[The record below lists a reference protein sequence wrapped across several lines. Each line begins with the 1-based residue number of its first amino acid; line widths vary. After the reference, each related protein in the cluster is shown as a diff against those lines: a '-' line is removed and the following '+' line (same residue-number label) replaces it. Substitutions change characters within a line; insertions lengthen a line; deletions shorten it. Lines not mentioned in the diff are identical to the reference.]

1 MHHTQIKSAVTK
13 FTADFKTLGE
23 SGVKVKMLEAGIA
36 ESVANIIIE
45 AIKKVEV
52 TSPASEAST
61 KETNFPAPV
70 VKMPVSKSPNDA
82 IKDKLAEFD
91 YNNLKGESF
100 AKYGE
105 LVQSLPI
112 NEKFDFQ
119 VMQVEAIVKER
130 YKGVK
135 DTPKD
140 IVGIKIV
147 NSTPKYTTKVNSK
160 TAIAQNGR
168 VERDPDGDFFEVI
181 GQQFNQRGN
190 GLFYLL
196 KK

>member
-1 MHHTQIKSAVTK
+1 MHHTQIKSAVTR
-13 FTADFKTLGE
+13 FSADFKTLGE
-23 SGVKVKMLEAGIA
+23 SGVKVKILEAGIA
-36 ESVANIIIE
+36 EADADTIIE
-45 AIKKVEV
+45 AIKKTETVE
-52 TSPASEAST
+52 PT
-61 KETNFPAPV
+61 KENTTIPAPV
-70 VKMPVSKSPNDA
+70 ATSPISKSPNDS
-82 IKDKLAEFD
+82 IKDKLAAFD

-147 NSTPKYTTKVNSK
+147 NSTPKYTTRVNSK

>member
-1 MHHTQIKSAVTK
+1 MHHTQINSAVTK

-36 ESVANIIIE
+36 EPDADIIIE

-52 TSPASEAST
+52 VSPTASNDNSGT
-61 KETNFPAPV
+61 GIAPV
-70 VKMPVSKSPNDA
+70 VQMPVSKTPNDA
-82 IKDKLAEFD
+82 IKDKLEGFD

-105 LVQSLPI
+105 VFQGLSA
-112 NEKFDFQ
+112 NEMFDFQ
-119 VMQVEAIVKER
+119 VMKVEAIKKVR

-135 DTPKD
+135 DSPTD
-140 IVGIKIV
+140 IIGIRIV
-147 NSTPKYTTKVNSK
+147 DSMPKYTTRVNSK

-168 VERDPDGDFFEVI
+168 IERDPDGDFFEVI
-181 GQQFNQRGN
+181 GQQFDQRGN